1 MPNDERKQQA
11 KKTLIIIDE
20 YLQVFRKA
28 YGAVGLLKAK
38 SIASGNHKRAISSK
52 TAMTGLSEWI
62 DDLEN
67 GQAMCLSILEAKK
80 VPIVVERKLKLV
92 VNNTGGK

>member
-11 KKTLIIIDE
+11 KKTLIIIDKH
-20 YLQVFRKA
+20 LQVLRGA
-28 YGAVGLLKAK
+28 YKVVGLLKAR
-38 SIASGNHKRAISSK
+38 SIASDSHKRAISSK

-62 DDLEN
+62 SDLED
-67 GQAMCLSILEAKK
+67 GQATCLRILEAKK